1 MQSGTTTMGPSLP
14 IGTNYTERISKD
26 QLQSRSAFSVISLI
40 LLGFAS
46 IAFYLQIFLLGDLRQ
61 RIPEFLICY
70 FVVFTIYLWA
80 AFRTRSCPSRLYTI
94 LGFALLFRLILFF
107 SEPCLSDDI
116 HRYLW
121 EGYLQSKG
129 VNPFKFAPQ
138 APQLVPLRNDVW
150 VRVNNKDASA
160 IYPPLLQAVHAAAF
174 MIFRTAWGFKLLF
187 LLAES
192 ALIWVLLLL
201 LKFYGRDSGNIVFY
215 AWNPLVIVEI
225 AGSGHHD
232 ACVVVLL
239 LAAALFVLT
248 AHQGKAVLAL
258 AGSILCKLYPV
269 TSLPFFFK
277 RIGWRHSVW
286 LPLILVAGYLPYAS
300 AGSRLFSALLYYR
313 EKWRFNGF
321 LFMQLSEQLKDERQA
336 EQLMLLVVGVVIGA
350 CLYLGLDLLEQ
361 LYWATGAVL
370 LCAPT
375 LFPWY
380 LIWMVPF
387 LCFFPNPA
395 WLLLTALSPL
405 SYYVL
410 IEWWTLGLWRQSDL
424 FLKLQYLPFY
434 GLLIWNFLRVCRAK
448 TEVRCANNH

>member
-1 MQSGTTTMGPSLP
+1 MGPSP
-14 IGTNYTERISKD
+14 IGTNYTDRTSKD
-26 QLQSRSAFSVISLI
+26 QLQNRPAFSVISLI

-46 IAFYLQIFLLGDLRQ
+46 IAVYLQIFLLGDLRQ
-61 RIPEFLICY
+61 RIPEFLIYY
-70 FVVFTIYLWA
+70 FVVFAIYLWA
-80 AFRTRSCPSRLYTI
+80 AFRTRGCSENNQLCTI

-121 EGYLQSKG
+121 EGYLQTQG
-129 VNPFKFAPQ
+129 VNPFKFAPE
-138 APQLVPLRNDVW
+138 APDLVPLRNDVW
-150 VRVNNKDASA
+150 LRVNNRDASA
-160 IYPPLLQAVHAAAF
+160 IYPPLLQVVHAAAF
-174 MIFRTAWGFKLLF
+174 MIFRSAWGFKLLF
-187 LLAES
+187 LLTEA
-192 ALIWVLLLL
+192 ALIWILLRL
-201 LKFYGRDSGNIVFY
+201 LKLYGRHSGDILFY
-215 AWNPLVIVEI
+215 AWNPLVVVEI

-232 ACVVVLL
+232 ACVVALL
-239 LAAALFVLT
+239 LAATFLALT
-248 AHQGKAVLAL
+248 AQHRRAVLAL
-258 AGSILCKLYPV
+258 AGSILCKLYPA

-277 RIGWRHSVW
+277 RIGWRHLVW

-313 EKWRFNGF
+313 GKWRFNGF
-321 LFMQLSEQLKDERQA
+321 LFMQLSEQLKNERQV

-361 LYWATGAVL
+361 LYWTTGAVL

-410 IEWWTLGLWRQSDL
+410 IDWWTLGVWRQSNL
-424 FLKLQYLPFY
+424 FLRLEYYPFY
-434 GLLIWNFLRVCRAK
+434 GLLIWNFLRVWRAETK
-448 TEVRCANNH
+448 VRCPNNY